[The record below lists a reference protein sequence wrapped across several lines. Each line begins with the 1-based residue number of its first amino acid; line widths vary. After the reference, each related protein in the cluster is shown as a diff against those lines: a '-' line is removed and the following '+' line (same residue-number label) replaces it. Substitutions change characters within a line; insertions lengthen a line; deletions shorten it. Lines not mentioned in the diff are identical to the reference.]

1 MYRHGGRRYQSVGFT
16 ASNINPAQNA
26 GLADGSGESGFVQE
40 VGSPDLLPYLAS
52 GGFTAIAKK
61 GLREQLCVIRDSSWS
76 DENMTGQL
84 QQRALK
90 LILGETAAKIQE
102 GRCEVGDTEKSDV
115 ELLDAYSN
123 AVITVVDA
131 VGPAVTSISV
141 GKQMRGTEPE
151 QLGAGSGVVIAPDG
165 YILTNDHVVHNAKHL
180 SVTLTNGATLGAT
193 VVGTDPATDLAV
205 IRADGANLPYATLGN
220 SASLRVGQLVIAIG
234 NPFGFQST
242 VSTGVVSALGRNL
255 RSQQGRLI
263 ENIVQHTA
271 PLNPGNSGGPLV
283 DSRGRIVGINTAII
297 MMAQGI
303 GFAIS
308 SDTAKWVVSQLLVH
322 GRVRRGYL
330 GIAARQ
336 RPVSRRLL
344 RFHGLKGD
352 MAVEVVSVAGDSPAG
367 RGGVQTGDLIV
378 AIGGQA
384 VSSVDDLHRF
394 LSEGLIG
401 EMVNLSLVRGKEKL
415 EVKVT
420 PIEAE
425 SLQ

>member
-1 MYRHGGRRYQSVGFT
+1 M
-16 ASNINPAQNA
+16 
-26 GLADGSGESGFVQE
+26 ADQF
-40 VGSPDLLPYLAS
+40 
-52 GGFTAIAKK
+52 
-61 GLREQLCVIRDSSWS
+61 
-76 DENMTGQL
+76 M
-84 QQRALK
+84 QQALK
-90 LILGETAAKIQE
+90 LIRGEEAIESPE
-102 GRCEVGDTEKSDV
+102 GRCEVGLAEKSDV
-115 ELLDAYSN
+115 ELLDAYSK

-141 GKQMRGTEPE
+141 GKQTRGSEPE
-151 QLGAGSGVVIAPDG
+151 QVGAGSGVVIAPDG
-165 YILTNDHVVHNAKHL
+165 YILTNDHVVHNADQL
-180 SVTLTNGATLGAT
+180 TVRLTDGTTLRATL
-193 VVGTDPATDLAV
+193 VGTDPATDLAV
-205 IRADGANLPYATLGN
+205 IRADGPNLPYATLGN
-220 SASLRVGQLVIAIG
+220 SSSLRVGQLVIAIG

-242 VSTGVVSALGRNL
+242 VSTGVVSALGRSL

-283 DSRGRIVGINTAII
+283 DSRGRIVGVNTAII
-297 MMAQGI
+297 MIAQGI

-330 GIAARQ
+330 GITARQ

-352 MAVEVVSVAGDSPAG
+352 AAVEVISVVADSPAG
-367 RGGVQTGDLIV
+367 LGGVQTGDLIV
-378 AIGGQA
+378 AIDAQA
-384 VSSVDDLHRF
+384 VSSVDDIHRF
-394 LSEGLIG
+394 LSEWPIG
-401 EMVNLSLVRGKEKL
+401 QAVTLVVVRGKEKV
-415 EVKVT
+415 EVEVT